1 MRVPLPAQT
10 LMCPQH
16 LAAPGSV
23 GGARPRVL
31 GVQYPILKDV
41 KLRNSKLMTATAFCP
56 CCRRKCCIS
65 IRLRFVVARVIAIPE
80 VLQFSWLAVY
90 HPFSLLEAFV
100 STPILPPISFKF
112 PRAFMVTVSSS
123 TSRRQRM
130 VARSASAALAMAACA
145 GLVGCG
151 VPSVADDAGS
161 PAPSLTVIASPS
173 PLPTLTPSPSPSPT
187 QSPTPA
193 PLPIPTTQAPTPEP
207 PAPPATQ
214 ESESTPEEKTEA
226 GGGAVAP
233 APVPEP
239 KQEITYYDNCTAAR
253 AAGAAPLYQGEP
265 GYRPALDRD
274 KDGIACEIK

>member
-1 MRVPLPAQT
+1 MKVFPSHSGFLLSSCTGVSR
-10 LMCPQH
+10 
-16 LAAPGSV
+16 LAARMSG
-23 GGARPRVL
+23 
-31 GVQYPILKDV
+31 
-41 KLRNSKLMTATAFCP
+41 
-56 CCRRKCCIS
+56 
-65 IRLRFVVARVIAIPE
+65 
-80 VLQFSWLAVY
+80 
-90 HPFSLLEAFV
+90 
-100 STPILPPISFKF
+100 
-112 PRAFMVTVSSS
+112 
-123 TSRRQRM
+123 RQRM
-130 VARSASAALAMAACA
+130 VVRSASAALAMVTCA
-145 GLVGCG
+145 GLAGCG

-161 PAPSLTVIASPS
+161 PAPAPSPTVTASPS
-173 PLPTLTPSPSPSPT
+173 PTPTPSPSPSPTPSPAPSPT

-214 ESESTPEEKTEA
+214 EPESTPEEETEA
-226 GGGAVAP
+226 GGGAAAP